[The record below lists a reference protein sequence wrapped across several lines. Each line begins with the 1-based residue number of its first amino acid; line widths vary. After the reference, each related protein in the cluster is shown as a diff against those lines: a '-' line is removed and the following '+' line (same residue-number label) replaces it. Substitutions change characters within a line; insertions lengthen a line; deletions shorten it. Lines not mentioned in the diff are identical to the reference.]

1 MSSSPPGIEPGLK
14 SPKTTEDLGV
24 PYALVEDLIL
34 RRCLLEGKTS
44 VTGLSEAL
52 CLSTSLVDKVVQE
65 LREKKEIEVL
75 GMVGRDYNLTLS
87 GLGQQH
93 ATDRHS
99 QSRYA
104 GACPVSLQLYRDV
117 VARQR
122 LAVQVNREML
132 KTAFSDLVIADE
144 LLDELGPALNASGAM
159 FLYGPPGTGKT
170 SIAERI
176 VRISPDQVLV
186 PHAVEVDGQIIS
198 VFDSTV
204 HVPSDQQPDDL
215 DPRWVLCNRPR
226 VIVGGELIGSML
238 DLTYDRT
245 SGVYLAPLQMKANN
259 GVMIIDDFG
268 RQVMTPDQLLNRW
281 IVPLDRRIDFLSLN
295 YGVSFEVPFD
305 VKVVLSTNLDPS
317 DLGDEAF
324 FRRIQSKI
332 FIGSITEDAFDWIL
346 ARVAHAMGVGC
357 DGESAAYLR
366 MLCIQEGGDLRPYL
380 PADVCKLVKALAQY
394 EGSSPVLDRR
404 TINRVLSLYYTK
416 GLGGPGGYGKSNST
430 IDQMTA
436 EITAAAAGGEVAAA
450 DPEPADT
457 GPVST
462 F

>member
-1 MSSSPPGIEPGLK
+1 MSTVNENDYGMKTPK
-14 SPKTTEDLGV
+14 SPEQLGI
-24 PYALVEDLIL
+24 PYALITDLVL
-34 RRCLLEGKTS
+34 RRCLLEGKTNIA
-44 VTGLSEAL
+44 GLSSSLAL
-52 CLSTSLVDKVVQE
+52 HAGLVDKIVQE

-75 GMVGRDYNLTLS
+75 GMEGRDYTIALTT
-87 GLGQQH
+87 LGQQH
-93 ATDRHS
+93 ANDRLA

-104 GACPVSLQLYRDV
+104 GAAPVSLDVYRAV

-122 LAVQVNREML
+122 LAVYVNREML
-132 KTAFSDLVIADE
+132 KAAFSDLVIADE
-144 LLDELGPALNASGAM
+144 LLDELGPALNANGAM

-176 VRISPDQVLV
+176 VRISPDHVLV
-186 PHAVEVDGQIIS
+186 PKAVEVDGQIII
-198 VFDSTV
+198 VFDQTV
-204 HVPSDQQPDDL
+204 HIPVEHQPPDL
-215 DPRWVLCNRPR
+215 DPRWVLCQRPR
-226 VIVGGELIGSML
+226 VVVGGELTGAML

-268 RQVMTPDQLLNRW
+268 RQVLTPDQLLNRW
-281 IVPLDRRIDFLSLN
+281 IVPLDRRIDYLSLA

-324 FRRIQSKI
+324 FRRIQTKI
-332 FIGSITEDAFDWIL
+332 FIGAITEDAFDWIL

-357 DGESAAYLR
+357 DADAAVYLR
-366 MLCIQEGGDLRPYL
+366 TLCVQHGGDLRPYL
-380 PADVCKLVKALAQY
+380 PADVCKLIKALAQY
-394 EGSSPVLDRR
+394 EGIAPVLDAV
-404 TINRVLSLYYTK
+404 TIDRVLGLYYTR
-416 GLGGPGGYGKSNST
+416 GLGGPGGYGKSGSPAPT
-430 IDQMTA
+430 DGPDA
-436 EITAAAAGGEVAAA
+436 
-450 DPEPADT
+450 PADEMEVPPPAP

>member
-1 MSSSPPGIEPGLK
+1 VSTAESGQVSWPKAPNSPD
-14 SPKTTEDLGV
+14 DLGV
-24 PYALVEDLIL
+24 PFALVTDLVL
-34 RRCLLEGKTS
+34 RRALLEGKTS
-44 VTGLSEAL
+44 INGLSEAL
-52 CLSTSLVDKVVQE
+52 ALSAGLVDKLVQE

-75 GMVGRDYNLTLS
+75 GMVGRDYALALT
-87 GLGQQH
+87 GLGQTH
-93 ATDRHS
+93 ANDRLA

-104 GACPVSLQLYRDV
+104 GACPVSLTEYRTV
-117 VARQR
+117 VARQK
-122 LAVQVNREML
+122 LAVYVNREML
-132 KTAFSDLVIADE
+132 KNAFSDLVIADE
-144 LLDELGPALNASGAM
+144 LLDELGPALNANGAM

-176 VRISPDQVLV
+176 VRISPDLVLV
-186 PHAVEVDGQIIS
+186 PRAVEVDGQIIS

-204 HVPSDQQPDDL
+204 HVPADQQPADL
-215 DPRWVLCNRPR
+215 DPRWVLCHRPR
-226 VIVGGELIGSML
+226 VVAGGELIGSML
-238 DLTYDRT
+238 DLTYDST

-268 RQVMTPDQLLNRW
+268 RQVLTPDQLLNRW
-281 IVPLDRRIDFLSLN
+281 IVPLDRRIDYLSLN

-305 VKVVLSTNLDPS
+305 VKVVLSTNLDPA

-332 FIGSITEDAFDWIL
+332 YIGAITEDAFDWIL

-366 MLCIQEGGDLRPYL
+366 SLCIQHGGDLRPYL
-380 PADVCKLVKALAQY
+380 PADVCKLVKALSQY
-394 EGSSPVLDRR
+394 EGISPVLDRT

-416 GLGGPGGYGKSNST
+416 GLGNAGGYGK
-430 IDQMTA
+430 
-436 EITAAAAGGEVAAA
+436 AAAAGTPG
-450 DPEPADT
+450 PASFD
-457 GPVST
+457 GPGIDDFPDATPSAEVST

>member
-1 MSSSPPGIEPGLK
+1 VSAIENAQRLRPPK
-14 SPKTTEDLGV
+14 SPEDLGV
-24 PYALVEDLIL
+24 PYALAADLVL
-34 RRCLLEGKTS
+34 RRCLLEGKTN
-44 VTGLSEAL
+44 VTGLSQAL
-52 CLSTSLVDKVVQE
+52 AMNATVIDKIVQE

-75 GMVGRDYNLTLS
+75 GMEGRDYTLALT
-87 GLGQQH
+87 GLGQAH
-93 ATDRHS
+93 ANDRMA

-104 GACPVSLQLYRDV
+104 GACPVSLDFYREI
-117 VARQR
+117 VASQR
-122 LAVQVNREML
+122 LSVYVNRETL

-144 LLDELGPALNASGAM
+144 LLDDLGPALNANGAM

-176 VRISPDQVLV
+176 VRISPDQVFV
-186 PHAVEVDGQIIS
+186 PRSVEVDGQVIS

-204 HVPSDQQPDDL
+204 HVPADQQPEDL
-215 DPRWVLCNRPR
+215 DPRWVLCHRPR
-226 VIVGGELIGSML
+226 VVVGGELTGSML
-238 DLTYDRT
+238 DLSFDRT

-268 RQVMTPDQLLNRW
+268 RQVLTPDQLLNRW
-281 IVPLDRRIDFLSLN
+281 IVPLDRRIDYLSLN

-332 FIGSITEDAFDWIL
+332 YIGAIGEDAFDWIL

-366 MLCIQEGGDLRPYL
+366 KLCIQEGGDLRPYL
-380 PADVCKLVKALAQY
+380 PADVCKLVKALATY
-394 EGSSPVLDRR
+394 EGVAPALDRHS
-404 TINRVLSLYYTK
+404 IDRVLGLYYTR
-416 GLGGPGGYGKSNST
+416 GVGERGGHGKRS
-430 IDQMTA
+430 DAVPVTA
-436 EITAAAAGGEVAAA
+436 SDAAMPPIEA
-450 DPEPADT
+450 PEPST
-457 GPVST
+457 YVST